1 MGMRPPTIR
10 VKAVIASAPRRTG
23 ARQVAWVRRRIAEMS
38 VPEWERPIQKTR
50 LASYSPQK
58 TGLLYPVTPIPTIA
72 MYRKT
77 ITPQRRTA
85 PAAATPRYH
94 FQVVTRLDRD
104 RRSNSAASSVCAR

>member
-1 MGMRPPTIR
+1 MRPPTIR

-23 ARQVAWVRRRIAEMS
+23 ARHVAWVRRRIAEMS

-50 LASYSPQK
+50 DASYSPQK
-58 TGLLYPVTPIPTIA
+58 TGRLYPVTPIPTIA

-85 PAAATPRYH
+85 PETATPRYH
-94 FQVVTRLDRD
+94 FHVVTRLERD
-104 RRSNSAASSVCAR
+104 RRSNIAASSVRAR